1 MHNFVVFCSDR
12 GNCCFYGY
20 NATRT
25 SMWQITNIT
34 DPIDIQNIDN
44 QSVGFN
50 LSAWLGGYGSQNDH
64 VVVSVTF
71 FNQTLDQ
78 INNQTNL
85 PVVRASDR
93 ENKTK
98 LVFRNVT
105 GHVPTSTRFLKV
117 TVEIILTDGTW
128 NNGYVDNI
136 ALVLFK

>member
-1 MHNFVVFCSDR
+1 MRNFVFFCSDR
-12 GNCCFYGY
+12 GNCYFYGY

-34 DPIDIQNIDN
+34 DPIDIQAIDN

-50 LSAWLGGYGSQNDH
+50 LSAWLGGFLNQNDH

-71 FNQTLDQ
+71 FNQALDQ

-85 PVVRASDR
+85 PVVRSSNR
-93 ENKTK
+93 QSTTK

-105 GHVPTSTRFLKV
+105 DRVPASTRFLKV
-117 TVEIILTDGTW
+117 TVEIIWDAGDW